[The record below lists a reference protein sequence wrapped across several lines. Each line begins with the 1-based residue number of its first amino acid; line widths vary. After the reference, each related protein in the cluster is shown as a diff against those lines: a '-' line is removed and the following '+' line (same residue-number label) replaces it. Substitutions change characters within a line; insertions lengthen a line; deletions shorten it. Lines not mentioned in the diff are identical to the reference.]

1 MKEIL
6 AYDQATDLI
15 KKEGK
20 YYLVYEYGRGVSYM
34 REQEVT
40 EEEAME
46 LIDDMDKATPIILKY
61 QNEELQRKKIVRNPI
76 YPDV

>member
-6 AYDQATDLI
+6 AQDQATDLI
-15 KKEGK
+15 KKDGK
-20 YYLVYEYGRGVSYM
+20 YYIVYEYGGGASYM

-46 LIDDMDKATPIILKY
+46 LMEDMDKATPIILKY
-61 QNEELQRKKIVRNPI
+61 RNEELKHKKITRRPI